1 MIMRYFT
8 ADKKHRYFMSD
19 TNKSQVPDIL
29 MSTPITAVALFLL
42 LLFIGLL
49 LFFFTSIGIG
59 YAYGFDLQV
68 LNSATNPED
77 FSVSERNFLRSTI
90 LLQHLFTF
98 ILPGILTAILMAR
111 SKWLRYLLMN
121 KLPDGVSTLLATAI
135 IFVAFPLVQFT
146 FFLNKSLPLP
156 DWAREMEASTEAMI
170 NGILQTNS
178 PWELLFNLLVI
189 AVIPAIGEEIVFRG
203 LLQDGLQKR
212 LRNPHLAIW
221 LAAIVFSGFHLQFE
235 GFIPRLFL
243 GAVLGYLFYWTNNLW
258 VPIIA
263 HLINNGAQIIAQ
275 HLYKQEMTNV
285 DLEQMDH
292 IPIPVVVGSALLLAG
307 LSYILYQRQERS
319 KKEIPLQER

>member
-1 MIMRYFT
+1 
-8 ADKKHRYFMSD
+8 MSD
-19 TNKSQVPDIL
+19 TNNSQSDDIL

-49 LFFFTSIGIG
+49 LFFFISLGIG
-59 YAYGFDLQV
+59 YAYGFDLQT

-98 ILPGILTAILMAR
+98 VLPGILTAILMAR
-111 SKWLRYLLMN
+111 SKWLRYLLMD
-121 KLPDGVSTLLATAI
+121 KWPDGISSLLATAI
-135 IFVAFPLVQFT
+135 VFVAFPLVQFT

-178 PWELLFNLLVI
+178 SWELLFNLFVI
-189 AVIPAIGEEIVFRG
+189 AIIPAIGEEIVFRG
-203 LLQDGLQKR
+203 LLQDGLQRR

-243 GAVLGYLFYWTNNLW
+243 GAVLGYLLYWTNNLW

-275 HLYKQEMTNV
+275 HLYTQDVTSV
-285 DLEQMDH
+285 DIEQMDH
-292 IPIPVVVGSALLLAG
+292 IPIPIVIGSALLLAG

-319 KKEIPLQER
+319 RGEVPLQE

>member
-1 MIMRYFT
+1 
-8 ADKKHRYFMSD
+8 
-19 TNKSQVPDIL
+19 
-29 MSTPITAVALFLL
+29 
-42 LLFIGLL
+42 
-49 LFFFTSIGIG
+49 
-59 YAYGFDLQV
+59 
-68 LNSATNPED
+68 
-77 FSVSERNFLRSTI
+77 
-90 LLQHLFTF
+90 
-98 ILPGILTAILMAR
+98 MAR

-243 GAVLGYLFYWTNNLW
+243 GAVLGYLLYWTNNLW

-319 KKEIPLQER
+319 KKEIPLQEP